1 MIILQAMSILVLLV
15 ILVLVYSAIYK
26 MLKEHKSIHTENTDQ
41 DDLDLPKTL

>member
-1 MIILQAMSILVLLV
+1 MIILQVMSILVLLV

-41 DDLDLPKTL
+41 DNLDLPKTL